1 MWMNKVKLIV
11 TDMDGTFL
19 GRQGMLL
26 EENGAAFRQAAEA
39 GIHIA
44 FASGRLACVLSHIAH
59 TLGLPDCH
67 IIGLN
72 GAHVLSRPDGETLA
86 LHPLSET
93 NRQACLE
100 ILHREACQYNL
111 YTDEGLYTNRVL
123 DDEAARAF
131 RQRFAACHTVALGPD
146 AYRQAARRPC
156 VKFFVRAG
164 ADAAGYERARE
175 AIALLPGIELTSAAP
190 GTFEIMP
197 AGIDKAGAVCHLA
210 ESLNIS
216 MEEVM
221 AFGDYDNDVAM
232 LSACGCS
239 VAMANATASAR
250 EAAACQTLSN
260 VDGGVAYAV
269 RQMLAGKLDCLLK
282 QNAIKE

>member
-19 GRQGMLL
+19 GHKGLLL
-26 EENGAAFRQAAEA
+26 EENGAAFRQAAEE

-44 FASGRLACVLSHIAH
+44 FASGRLTCVLSHIAH

-72 GAHVLSRPDGETLA
+72 GAHVLSRPYGETLA
-86 LHPLSET
+86 LHPLSER
-93 NRQACLE
+93 NRQACLD
-100 ILHREACQYNL
+100 ILHREGCQYNL

-123 DDEAARAF
+123 DDEAAQAF
-131 RQRFAACHTVALGPD
+131 RQRFAACHTVALGLD
-146 AYRQAARRPC
+146 AYRQAARHPC

-164 ADAAGYERARE
+164 ANAAGYERAKK
-175 AIALLPGIELTSAAP
+175 AIASLPGIELTSAAP

-197 AGIDKAGAVCHLA
+197 SGIDKAGAVRHLA
-210 ESLNIS
+210 ETLNIS
-216 MEEVM
+216 MAEVM

-232 LSACGCS
+232 LSACSCS
-239 VAMANATASAR
+239 VAMANATVSAR
-250 EAAACQTLSN
+250 NAATYQTLSN
-260 VDGGVAYAV
+260 VEGGVAYGV
-269 RQMLAGKLDCLLK
+269 RQMLAGKLESLQK
-282 QNAIKE
+282 QDDMRG